1 MVLSNLNVRSFA
13 VVLCLTAPLALAET
27 QQARTALSPSA
38 AADLLF
44 QLETLQQE
52 VQSLRGQL
60 EEQGHELKLMKA
72 SQRDRYIDLDKRI
85 SLLMASSRA
94 PTVTASTTPEVVS
107 PPEVNQSAEPVET
120 AEDTS
125 TLVNT
130 LPSPLAPISLQAP
143 SEQAKLAYNNAYSL
157 IRERKFEES
166 EVAFSQFVQDYPN
179 NSLTGNGYYWL
190 GEVKLVQGKSREA
203 LDAFS
208 VVTQKIPGH
217 GKEPDA
223 LYKLGT
229 VSDQLGESEK
239 AKSYLQ
245 DVIRRFPESKA
256 AQLAAGYLSKIK

>member
-1 MVLSNLNVRSFA
+1 MVLSNLTVRSFA
-13 VVLCLTAPLALAET
+13 MVLCFTAPFALAET
-27 QQARTALSPSA
+27 QQARSALSPSA

-85 SLLMASSRA
+85 SLLMATTRA
-94 PTVTASTTPEVVS
+94 PITSAAPEVVS
-107 PPEVNQSAEPVET
+107 TSESNQVTSSIEVS
-120 AEDTS
+120 EDVS
-125 TLVNT
+125 VSVNT

-166 EVAFSQFVQDYPN
+166 EVAFSEFVQDYPN

-217 GKEPDA
+217 GKEADA

-229 VSDQLGESEK
+229 VSDQLGDAEK
-239 AKSYLQ
+239 AKTYLQ